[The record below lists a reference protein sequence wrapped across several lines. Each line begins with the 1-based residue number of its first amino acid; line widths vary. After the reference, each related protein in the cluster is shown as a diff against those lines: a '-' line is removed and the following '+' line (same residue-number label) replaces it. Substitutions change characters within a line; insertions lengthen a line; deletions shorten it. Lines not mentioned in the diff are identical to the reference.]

1 MNTLLNSLRNGL
13 AARIDAMARDDR
25 GMATTEYALVTVAAA
40 GFAGVLVVLL
50 KSAEVRDLLMG
61 IVTSA
66 LG

>member
-1 MNTLLNSLRNGL
+1 MICHATEMTSTN
-13 AARIDAMARDDR
+13 ARRECADDR

-40 GFAGVLVVLL
+40 GFAGLLAVLL
-50 KSAEVRDLLMG
+50 KSAEVRELLMG

>member
-1 MNTLLNSLRNGL
+1 MSRPTQESLL
-13 AARIDAMARDDR
+13 ADD

-50 KSAEVRDLLMG
+50 KSSEVRDLLMG

-66 LG
+66 LA

>member
-1 MNTLLNSLRNGL
+1 MTHTTDSQLTSRE
-13 AARIDAMARDDR
+13 REPRDDA

-40 GFAGVLVVLL
+40 GFAGLLAVLL
-50 KSAEVRDLLMG
+50 KSPEVRELLMG